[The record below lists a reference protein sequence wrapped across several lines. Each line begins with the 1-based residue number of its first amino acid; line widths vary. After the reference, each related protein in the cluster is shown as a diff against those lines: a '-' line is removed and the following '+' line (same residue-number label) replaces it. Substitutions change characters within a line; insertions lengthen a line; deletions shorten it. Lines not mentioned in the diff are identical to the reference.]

1 MNDKQILQMLEV
13 LGRNGR
19 KSKSLAAS
27 EVVTKDNRDREGDT
41 RCAKTLRNIILNQN
55 SGSTKSLAASAA
67 AANPS
72 PNRDVNR
79 VRVLTDFIFRN
90 GLR

>member
-55 SGSTKSLAASAA
+55 SGSTKSLQASKLT
-67 AANPS
+67 NPS

>member
-1 MNDKQILQMLEV
+1 MNDKQFLQMLEV

-55 SGSTKSLAASAA
+55 SGSTREFSKLLAVAELIL
-67 AANPS
+67 
-72 PNRDVNR
+72 
-79 VRVLTDFIFRN
+79 VLIVT
-90 GLR
+90 